1 MVDTKAISHPS
12 SSINIYQSVSF
23 FGNCFQKHLCLP
35 ACMNLMFL
43 VWGCVSKMYLQFDFR
58 RSLKHVTTFFP
69 PNIGRKACIRS
80 AACGHFGN
88 PRPTVENFLGI
99 RRRYRRSRHPRGSA
113 ISLLDQ
119 TDSHFKKNANNCVK
133 VNGDV
138 FIPEFLHGKNISGKD
153 RLYLGVNTMVN
164 PINVDLMRKKHRMNS
179 MCRTPR
185 HSTSSTEQLGRLVSS
200 SASGGSVLWRSF
212 GRFF

>member
-1 MVDTKAISHPS
+1 MLQRSFRPT
-12 SSINIYQSVSF
+12 SVGKPASD
-23 FGNCFQKHLCLP
+23 QLP
-35 ACMNLMFL
+35 AVILEIPDRLWRTFL
-43 VWGCVSKMYLQFDFR
+43 GSGAVTAVHGIRVGRRFR
-58 RSLKHVTTFFP
+58 YS
-69 PNIGRKACIRS
+69 I
-80 AACGHFGN
+80 
-88 PRPTVENFLGI
+88 RPTVTL
-99 RRRYRRSRHPRGSA
+99 
-113 ISLLDQ
+113 
-119 TDSHFKKNANNCVK
+119 KKNANNCVK